1 MKMLSLENQFAK
13 TGLIV
18 AAIAILIFLL
28 AKSMSINFSQ
38 YEKYRES
45 LFHLEEQESVFSQD
59 ILRARY
65 ELFSSYD
72 SLVYNLN
79 TQTQLQQ
86 QLQNIPSFVTKKRR
100 EEINEI
106 LAERQIKLEQKV
118 EFTER
123 FKTQN
128 ALLKNSLRYLP
139 RLARDLS
146 AQAEKQENLTELRI
160 TFNDML
166 RRVLLYNIGNNQSLV
181 PQIKERID
189 ELSQLR
195 EENEIT
201 TQEFPV
207 NLAISHA
214 NIVLNEKPQIDN
226 LTNQLL
232 LPLNKYTKNLENIYD
247 RSYQQSIAK
256 VNNYRLAAF
265 GWFLALLIIVNYL
278 VIKRLTQSQS
288 QNTTYKSHLG
298 KIQSATSCL
307 AQDTFNSEML
317 ADTCQRR
324 DEWGDLAREFQHMA
338 REMQTRQ
345 EKLQGEVT
353 DLSKIKENM
362 EREKE
367 IIATEECFSFLSAN
381 LILLIKDKQTFNKQ
395 NGILSK
401 LEPRINQSLQDFD
414 CQLLGLKQEL
424 DRVKI
429 LFSYAPKVQISQL
442 VAHLKQES
450 NCLIKEEFPDLFAN
464 QSEQGEI
471 WHQTYLISSTTDV
484 SQDNYDEDSTEE
496 NDSSGK
502 NFNTLARVRHYR
514 RFRGL

>member
-1 MKMLSLENQFAK
+1 MKTLSLENKF
-13 TGLIV
+13 TRNVLIV
-18 AAIAILIFLL
+18 AAIAILLFLL
-28 AKSMSINFSQ
+28 ARSMSINFNQ

-45 LFHLEEQESVFSQD
+45 IFHLEEQESVFNQD
-59 ILRARY
+59 ILKARY

-72 SLVYNLN
+72 SLVHNLN
-79 TQTQLQQ
+79 TQTNLQQ
-86 QLQNIPSFVTKKRR
+86 QLQNIPSFVTKNRR
-100 EEINEI
+100 AEINEI
-106 LAERQIKLEQKV
+106 LTERQTQLEQKI

-146 AQAEKQENLTELRI
+146 AQAERQENLTELRI

-166 RRVLLYNIGNNQSLV
+166 RRILLYNIGNNQNLV

-195 EENEIT
+195 EENGIT

-232 LPLNKYTKNLENIYD
+232 LPLNKYSKNLENIYD
-247 RSYQQSIAK
+247 RSYQQAIAK

-265 GWFLALLIIVNYL
+265 GWFLALLVIVNYL
-278 VIKRLTQSQS
+278 VIKRLTQTQS

-307 AQDTFNSEML
+307 AQDTFNSEIL
-317 ADTCQRR
+317 AETCQRR

-353 DLSKIKENM
+353 DLSKIKENI
-362 EREKE
+362 EKEKE

-381 LILLIKDKQTFNKQ
+381 LILLIKDKQTFNHKD
-395 NGILSK
+395 ILAK
-401 LEPRINQSLQDFD
+401 LEPIIKQSLQDFD

-442 VAHLKQES
+442 VAHLKQQS
-450 NCLIKEEFPDLFAN
+450 NCSIKEEFPDLFAN
-464 QSEQGEI
+464 QSDKLEI

-484 SQDNYDEDSTEE
+484 SQDNYDGNSTQE

-502 NFNTLARVRHYR
+502 SFNTLARVRHYR